1 MKRPKFKAKVDIDCR
16 YSNTLIYEVSVTTN
30 GHQTMS
36 FPQMS
41 LDELKE
47 LNEVISKFLKDE
59 KTSENT
65 KQAYIEG
72 RLKNT
77 FKKGIGNGLIGDN
90 NPRSKLSIKQ
100 RKKILKLYN
109 TGNYTF
115 SELGRMYNVTRI
127 TIRDHCVNYN
137 FKKLKP

>member
-47 LNEVISKFLKDE
+47 LNEVISKF
-59 KTSENT
+59 
-65 KQAYIEG
+65 
-72 RLKNT
+72 
-77 FKKGIGNGLIGDN
+77 F
-90 NPRSKLSIKQ
+90 
-100 RKKILKLYN
+100 
-109 TGNYTF
+109 
-115 SELGRMYNVTRI
+115 
-127 TIRDHCVNYN
+127 
-137 FKKLKP
+137 